1 MVPASG
7 LLLKTLWP
15 VDAHHQSFY
24 FITACVHLS
33 TENCSVRFLHRAHAV
48 EQCSTTTGFRLKQ
61 PRLHSIKRRAGW
73 SDRKQKSRQI
83 LSGHVLETSFAAVGK
98 NKLCSITAK
107 LFSILQRIYISVAV
121 LLGAKSFLTKE
132 LKDKRF
138 SASTRIETN
147 KQQVS
152 GTKWLSNSQTVI

>member
-1 MVPASG
+1 MIPASWPSIENAVTG
-7 LLLKTLWP
+7 WCTSSVLLLYHC
-15 VDAHHQSFY
+15 VRSFVNRKLLCP
-24 FITACVHLS
+24 FSAPRSCCWTVQH
-33 TENCSVRFLHRAHAV
+33 NHRLQIKPH
-48 EQCSTTTGFRLKQ
+48 
-61 PRLHSIKRRAGW
+61 LHSIKRRAGW

-107 LFSILQRIYISVAV
+107 FFSILQQIYISVAV